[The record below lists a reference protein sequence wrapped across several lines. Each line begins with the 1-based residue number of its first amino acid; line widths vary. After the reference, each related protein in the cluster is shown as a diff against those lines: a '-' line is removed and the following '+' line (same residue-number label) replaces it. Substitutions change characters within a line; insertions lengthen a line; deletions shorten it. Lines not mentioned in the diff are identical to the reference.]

1 LYTDEQF
8 SALYPVEGQLA
19 YAPWRLAV
27 VTVLQYSENL
37 TDRQAA
43 NAVRER
49 IDWKYSL
56 GLELSDAGFDSSL
69 LSAFRT
75 RLVEQKAETL
85 LLDRLLE
92 VCKQRGWLKE
102 GGKQR
107 TDSTH
112 VLARV
117 RSLSNLECVGETL
130 RAALDDLA
138 ALAPD
143 WLVKQITPDWFER
156 YSHRLE
162 NCRLPKAESQRTALA
177 QQIGS
182 DGLHLLAALSQVEA
196 PALGKELD
204 SVKVLRQV

>member
-1 LYTDEQF
+1 MSMNPQNLGSIPPETVRIARAACPKGTLAMRLRDVLGDLYQDEQF
-8 SALYPVEGQLA
+8 VKLYPVEGQPG

-49 IDWKYSL
+49 IDWKYAL

-75 RLVEQKAETL
+75 RLVEQQAETL

-117 RSLSNLECVGETL
+117 RSLSNLE
-130 RAALDDLA
+130 
-138 ALAPD
+138 
-143 WLVKQITPDWFER
+143 
-156 YSHRLE
+156 
-162 NCRLPKAESQRTALA
+162 
-177 QQIGS
+177 
-182 DGLHLLAALSQVEA
+182 
-196 PALGKELD
+196 
-204 SVKVLRQV
+204 